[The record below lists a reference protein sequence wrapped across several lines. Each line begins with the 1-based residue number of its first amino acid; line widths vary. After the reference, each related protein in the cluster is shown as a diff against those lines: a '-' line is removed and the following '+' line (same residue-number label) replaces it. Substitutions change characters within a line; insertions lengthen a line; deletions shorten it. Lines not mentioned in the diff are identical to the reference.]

1 MAISGVGTIFAK
13 KAAGSS
19 VVYTPIAEVKN
30 IEGPSASRA
39 FLDST
44 TLDAVDG
51 WRTYIS
57 GFKDLG
63 TLTMTL
69 NYTKAGYS
77 ALLADLGSDTASNYK
92 ITLPDSTTIVF
103 DAFLTDLPLTIP
115 EDIITVSAT
124 FKISGKPSTTF
135 PS

>member
-124 FKISGKPSTTF
+124 FKISGKPTTTF

>member
-1 MAISGVGTIFAK
+1 MAISGVGTTFAK

-19 VVYTPIAEVKN
+19 GTYNPIAEVKN
-30 IEGPSASRA
+30 IEGPSASKA
-39 FLDST
+39 FLDTT
-44 TLDAVDG
+44 TLDATDG
-51 WRTYIS
+51 WRTYIP

-69 NYTKAGYS
+69 NYTKTGYS
-77 ALLADLGSDTASNYK
+77 ALLADLSSDVVNNYK
-92 ITLPDSTTIVF
+92 ITLPDGTTIVF

-115 EDIITVSAT
+115 EDVVTISAT
-124 FKISGKPSTTF
+124 FRISGKPTTTF

>member
-77 ALLADLGSDTASNYK
+77 ALLADLGSDVASNYK
-92 ITLPDSTTIVF
+92 ITLPDSTTIIF

-115 EDIITVSAT
+115 EDIITISAT
-124 FKISGKPSTTF
+124 FKISGKPTTTF

>member
-51 WRTYIS
+51 WRTYIA

-92 ITLPDSTTIVF
+92 ITLPDSTTIIF

-124 FKISGKPSTTF
+124 FKISGKPTTTF

>member
-92 ITLPDSTTIVF
+92 ITLPDSTTIIF

-124 FKISGKPSTTF
+124 FKISGKPTTTF

>member
-1 MAISGVGTIFAK
+1 MAISGVGTTFAK

-19 VVYTPIAEVKN
+19 VVYNPIAEVKN
-30 IEGPSASRA
+30 IEGPSASKA
-39 FLDST
+39 FLDTT
-44 TLDAVDG
+44 TLDATDG
-51 WRTYIS
+51 WRTYIP

-69 NYTKAGYS
+69 NYTKTGYS
-77 ALLADLGSDTASNYK
+77 ALLADLSSDVVNSYK
-92 ITLPDSTTIVF
+92 ITLPDGTTIVF

-115 EDIITVSAT
+115 EDVVTISAT
-124 FKISGKPSTTF
+124 FRISGKPTTTF

>member
-124 FKISGKPSTTF
+124 FKISGKPTTKF